1 MSHRVLQTWINP
13 CNFAGNS
20 VPTGVVRMCVCKPFV
35 LLACSLFLSG
45 SLVLHSTNVNA
56 DSGDSTATAA
66 ASLDEEIQSLKQ
78 QVLALNRS
86 LFILEEELLFP
97 SSTQIAVFISMDI
110 GDFFSLD
117 SVQLKIDNK
126 VVSNYMYTQRE
137 VEALH
142 RGGVQR
148 LYMGNLKSGE
158 HELVAIFTGKG
169 PNGRDYRRGAELVVS
184 KSLGAKFVELKIVDN
199 ESSEQPDFSIK
210 EWE

>member
-1 MSHRVLQTWINP
+1 
-13 CNFAGNS
+13 
-20 VPTGVVRMCVCKPFV
+20 MCVCKSFV
-35 LLACSLFLSG
+35 LLACCLFLAG
-45 SLVLHSTNVNA
+45 SLVQHSNTANA
-56 DSGDSTATAA
+56 DSNESTTAA
-66 ASLDEEIQSLKQ
+66 TSLDEEIQSLKK

-86 LFILEEELLFP
+86 LFMLEEELLFP
-97 SSTQIAVFISMDI
+97 SSTQIAVFVSMDI

-126 VVSNYMYTQRE
+126 VVSNYLYTRRE

-148 LYMGNLKSGE
+148 LYMGNLKTGE

-169 PNGRDYRRGAELVVS
+169 PNGRDYRRGAELVVN
-184 KSLGAKFVELKIVDN
+184 KNLGARFVELKIVDN